1 MKECAAAGGFEAE
14 YRPRSISGETWLQ
27 GGLSMRFKRL
37 VSTGMV
43 LLATL
48 IQLQNASAATEEE
61 DFLVRN
67 VQDLIDLCTTPRDD
81 PLNVAAV
88 HFCTGYLVGA
98 YHYHESMHSGPDS
111 QPLVCPP
118 DPKPT
123 RQQAIAEFVSWA
135 QAHPEYNNE
144 RPVDVMFRFMTQKW
158 PCKKTARSGMTD

>member
-1 MKECAAAGGFEAE
+1 
-14 YRPRSISGETWLQ
+14 
-27 GGLSMRFKRL
+27 MRIKRL
-37 VSTGMV
+37 INTGIV

-48 IQLQNASAATEEE
+48 SPVSYASAVTEE

-98 YHYHESMHSGPDS
+98 YHYYDSLHSGPDS
-111 QPLVCPP
+111 HPWVCPP

-123 RQQAIAEFVSWA
+123 RQEAIAEFVSWA
-135 QAHPEYNNE
+135 QAHPEYGKD
-144 RPVDVMFRFMTQKW
+144 RPVDVMFRFMAEKW
-158 PCKKTARSGMTD
+158 PCKKTGRSGLTD